1 MTDMKIDYKRYS
13 SYEQAVDGVQK
24 QFPGLTRTEAARKL
38 YDAVPLERTL
48 QDRIMKWIKQK

>member
-1 MTDMKIDYKRYS
+1 MKIDYKRYS

-48 QDRIMKWIKQK
+48 QDRIMKWIKQE